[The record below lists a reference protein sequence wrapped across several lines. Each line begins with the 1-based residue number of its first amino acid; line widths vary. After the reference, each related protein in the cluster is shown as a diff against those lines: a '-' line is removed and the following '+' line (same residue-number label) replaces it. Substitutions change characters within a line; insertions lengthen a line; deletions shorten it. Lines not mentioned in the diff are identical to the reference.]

1 MPVIGCVPAR
11 ISAYKLHVSACFEES
26 PVKNARRL
34 ALLSLVALMGTICPI
49 AAPGSAFGPAAA
61 WAQPKSVES
70 YIAIVTRD
78 EAPLRCGAAVL
89 YYPVTN
95 LKAGT
100 LIRVDG
106 EDAGFVR
113 VSYPEGLKA
122 YVKAEDLKLESNK
135 TDLVGGETVR
145 GELIRPSR
153 LRAANLNA
161 GDRGSWYPLLD
172 AALDPGTKLTI
183 TQIIKGDDGKPGMYA
198 VVAPSQARGY
208 VSRESVRKATPEE
221 AKSMSGAADTAP
233 TSTSGS
239 TTSRSTTSGSAAP
252 GTTPPANTSA
262 GQPLVPPPI
271 ATPGT
276 GTNAPAG
283 GGTQPAAGTQP
294 SAPTPVPGTTPVNS
308 TPATGTDGPKPA
320 PITPPATSP
329 TNPSEAAP
337 TTTVPP
343 QPMTPVLTPP
353 EPLKP
358 SKAQQLVDL
367 FETVRKQ
374 PLGEAEL
381 DQAIAAFE
389 SHITTLDASAAGQR
403 EARVLERYVSVL
415 KARRELRDTVK
426 QSDSNKQQLN
436 TRNAELAKQIAELE
450 KQAIYK
456 AIGRL
461 VPSTVYDG
469 TVLPKLY
476 RLVSPEP
483 GTARTLGYL
492 APAEGLDLEA
502 KLGRIIGVVGEERMD
517 AGLNAIILLPR
528 RVDVLNMSVATST
541 PTPTP
546 AAAPVAP
553 TPTPDG
559 QP

>member
-1 MPVIGCVPAR
+1 M
-11 ISAYKLHVSACFEES
+11 
-26 PVKNARRL
+26 KNAHRL
-34 ALLSLVALMGTICPI
+34 ATLSLVALMGTVCPI
-49 AAPGSAFGPAAA
+49 AAPGSIFGPAEAF
-61 WAQPKSVES
+61 AQPKSVES
-70 YIAIVTRD
+70 YVAIVTRD
-78 EAPLRCGAAVL
+78 EVPLRCGAAVL

-122 YVKAEDLKLESNK
+122 YVKVEDLKLESNK
-135 TDLVGGETVR
+135 TDLASGETIR
-145 GELIRPSR
+145 GELIKPSR

-183 TQIIKGDDGKPGMYA
+183 TQIIKGDDGKPSMFA

-208 VSRESVRKATPEE
+208 VNRESVRKATPEE
-221 AKSMSGAADTAP
+221 AKALSGATEMTPTTPAP
-233 TSTSGS
+233 T
-239 TTSRSTTSGSAAP
+239 
-252 GTTPPANTSA
+252 TTPGSPTPP
-262 GQPLVPPPI
+262 GQPLVPAPASI
-271 ATPGT
+271 T

-283 GGTQPAAGTQP
+283 GGTQPAAGSQP
-294 SAPTPVPGTTPVNS
+294 TATTPVPGTTPVTT
-308 TPATGTDGPKPA
+308 TPATGPDGPKPA
-320 PITPPATSP
+320 PNTQPTTPPTTPPLA
-329 TNPSEAAP
+329 NPSTPVAP
-337 TTTVPP
+337 EPLP
-343 QPMTPVLTPP
+343 PVLTPP
-353 EPLKP
+353 EPPKP
-358 SKAQQLVDL
+358 SKAQQLVEL

-415 KARRELRDTVK
+415 KARRELRDTVR

-492 APAEGLDLEA
+492 APAEGLDLEG
-502 KLGRIIGVVGEERMD
+502 KLGRVIGVVGDERMD

-528 RVDVLNMSVATST
+528 RVDVLNMSAANPAPAT
-541 PTPTP
+541 P
-546 AAAPVAP
+546 AAPVAVP
-553 TPTPDG
+553 TPAG